1 MAALVD
7 FKKVNGTALS
17 FKVSPRINEALR
29 GELEKLLGKLEEGKA
44 GTLGIAHRK
53 GDQKWVDIAIL
64 EYTEAVEPHLHVTF
78 VYGLEDVPNPP
89 RNVVKPHRLLE
100 ILSKSEQLVM
110 FICEA
115 SFLYKESA
123 SRSSIQLPIPIF
135 RTDRAG
141 FNEIKGVELS
151 RTQPAGH
158 EYDIRISIN
167 PDESVSHDVVF
178 NYESRVNTRI
188 GNELLKK
195 AVDISQQFLK

>member
-1 MAALVD
+1 MTAQVD
-7 FKKVNGTALS
+7 LKKVNATSFS
-17 FKVSPRINEALR
+17 FKFSPRINEALR

-44 GTLGIAHRK
+44 GVLGIARKK

-78 VYGLEDVPNPP
+78 VYGLDDVPNPP
-89 RNVVKPHRLLE
+89 RSVPKPHRLLE
-100 ILSKSEQLVM
+100 ILSKSEELVT
-110 FICEA
+110 FLCEA

-123 SRSSIQLPIPIF
+123 ARSIIQLPIPVF

-151 RTQPAGH
+151 RTQPAGS
-158 EYDIRISIN
+158 EYEIIISVN
-167 PDESVSHDVVF
+167 QDESLHHEVTF
-178 NYESRVNTRI
+178 NYQSRATNRI
-188 GNELLKK
+188 GSELLKK